1 VEALSP
7 LVWAAVVELVM
18 EAALLWWVVA
28 ELPANLGELVAWD
41 YSADGQ
47 PGWALVEMVLVVA
60 GREQGLQV
68 VLPVSNCQSMA
79 LSNSYASKP
88 GSLGRFG
95 ERVVIPSFFAEFVA
109 LAAFVH
115 LLVAALVASPGAFSF

>member
-1 VEALSP
+1 
-7 LVWAAVVELVM
+7 
-18 EAALLWWVVA
+18 
-28 ELPANLGELVAWD
+28 
-41 YSADGQ
+41 
-47 PGWALVEMVLVVA
+47 MVKC
-60 GREQGLQV
+60 GREPLIQTVWVGGEGWV
-68 VLPVSNCQSMA
+68 T
-79 LSNSYASKP
+79 NSYASKP

>member
-1 VEALSP
+1 
-7 LVWAAVVELVM
+7 M
-18 EAALLWWVVA
+18 T
-28 ELPANLGELVAWD
+28 
-41 YSADGQ
+41 
-47 PGWALVEMVLVVA
+47 
-60 GREQGLQV
+60 
-68 VLPVSNCQSMA
+68 
-79 LSNSYASKP
+79 NSYASKP